1 MSAGQ
6 VHGLVLMLI
15 AGGFIELALVDK
27 DLVGRQKIR
36 PKEVMVRLSKQVFSS
51 EDGEY
56 EDLALNDDAKW
67 KRFTTKP

>member
-1 MSAGQ
+1 
-6 VHGLVLMLI
+6 MLI

>member
-1 MSAGQ
+1 
-6 VHGLVLMLI
+6 MLI

-36 PKEVMVRLSKQVFSS
+36 PKEVMVRLSKQVFST